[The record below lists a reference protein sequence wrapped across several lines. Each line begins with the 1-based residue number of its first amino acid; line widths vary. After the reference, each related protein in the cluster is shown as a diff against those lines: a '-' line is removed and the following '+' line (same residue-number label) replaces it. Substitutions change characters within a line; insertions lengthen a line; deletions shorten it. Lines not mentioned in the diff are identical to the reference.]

1 MGYLVWFGIVALVF
15 ALLHYFTELSGKQKG
30 IISLVVTLIITA
42 AIMYNVSMERDRAKV
57 SEVELKYQQG
67 ETLVCRGIEVNNSTF
82 GYSVGTQSFVGN
94 RGSKHYQQIINARE
108 CQ

>member
-15 ALLHYFTELSGKQKG
+15 ALLHYFTELSGKQKSL
-30 IISLVVTLIITA
+30 ITLVVTLLVA
-42 AIMYNVSMERDRAKV
+42 GAIAYNIQSDRDRAKV

-67 ETLVCRGIEVNNSTF
+67 ETLVCRGIEVNSSMF

>member
-42 AIMYNVSMERDRAKV
+42 AIMYNGSMDRDRAKE